1 MVFGRERLESR
12 HEKADI
18 GPPAAGKDMGKKRSP
33 PQAVVALRC
42 EGRAFWQWICFR
54 RRKEDGVVGVMGEG
68 MDGEETIE
76 VDSKSRIER
85 RLMEVAP
92 P

>member
-1 MVFGRERLESR
+1 
-12 HEKADI
+12 
-18 GPPAAGKDMGKKRSP
+18 
-33 PQAVVALRC
+33 
-42 EGRAFWQWICFR
+42 
-54 RRKEDGVVGVMGEG
+54 MGEG

>member
-1 MVFGRERLESR
+1 M
-12 HEKADI
+12 
-18 GPPAAGKDMGKKRSP
+18 
-33 PQAVVALRC
+33 VALRC